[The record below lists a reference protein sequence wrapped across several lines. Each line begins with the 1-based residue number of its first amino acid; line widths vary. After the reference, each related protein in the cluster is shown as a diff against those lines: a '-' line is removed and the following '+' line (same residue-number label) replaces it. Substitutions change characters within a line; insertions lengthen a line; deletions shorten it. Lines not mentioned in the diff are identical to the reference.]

1 MLTLDYRYR
10 CQIQYDPKELIQ
22 SYVEFKKKGSFWKF
36 NLFDLSLAFKII
48 DMKCTLLFLVSFFFL
63 SVFGIEPTKLAS
75 KHVHLEEINAN
86 WKKNSNHGSTDLIQF
101 STDEDRIQLHLMEV
115 VRLLKSNNPFLENRK
130 VSQNRLHLIE
140 VLATY
145 AQQKVFPKNS
155 FHSIRTPYFIDQFGN
170 YCAVG
175 FLVKESGFDGIS
187 KSIAANQNFA
197 YVHDIDSPELLN
209 WSIKHGFTLDELAL
223 IQPGYSPTTPHNQIG
238 DGTNGEVK
246 SSARDNMNNWYF
258 SGSFTELD
266 SLPCLNVGKYANNQL
281 SCLGG
286 GLPGIVNS
294 IDWYESDVV
303 LATGIFEHEGETFA
317 VARFDGDSWSYIA
330 LPDSVQGE
338 GMFVDGYKYGFDK
351 SYFVVIKED
360 SATYTVWNNQNDSWN
375 FIAKSNG
382 IIKTVFAER
391 INKYFIG
398 GDFDSLLVLENQ
410 SLNWFA
416 TKNVYIRDY
425 FDHIKVQG
433 VVPDVVQTIVKN
445 GAYYYFGGTK
455 NDEPNSSFTFLS
467 SYLNGFAQPLIFKS
481 NSNED
486 FSVGI
491 YSLVVE
497 SQQSLLVGGEFFQDI
512 GNLFGRNIG
521 RYMIHTNLLIPLSWL
536 NNRVNTISVVN
547 DRIVAGGNFS
557 LNSFN
562 NPIHFLAE
570 LNHTL
575 SLENQTSH
583 SFNKFI
589 ISPNP
594 VENFLTISF
603 DATESVAELKIID
616 ATGKI
621 IHQISGFSSQIDCSS
636 IVPGSYYLEAILD
649 SGERILRNFIK

>member
-1 MLTLDYRYR
+1 M
-10 CQIQYDPKELIQ
+10 Q
-22 SYVEFKKKGSFWKF
+22 F
-36 NLFDLSLAFKII
+36 
-48 DMKCTLLFLVSFFFL
+48 TLLFLATFVFL

-75 KHVHLEEINAN
+75 KQVHLEEINAN
-86 WKKNSNHGSTDLIQF
+86 WKKYSTHVSTDLFQF

-115 VRLLKSNNPFLENRK
+115 VRLLKSNNPFLEDK
-130 VSQNRLHLIE
+130 EVSQNRLHLIE
-140 VLATY
+140 VLASY

-187 KSIAANQNFA
+187 KAIAANQNFA
-197 YVHDIDSPELLN
+197 YVRDIDSPELLN
-209 WSIKHGFTLDELAL
+209 WSKKHGFSLEELAL

-338 GMFVDGYKYGFDK
+338 GLFVDGYKYGFDK

-360 SATYTVWNNQNDSWN
+360 SATYAVWNNQNDSWN
-375 FIAKSNG
+375 FIAKSHG

-391 INKYFIG
+391 INTYLVA
-398 GDFDSLLVLENQ
+398 GDFDSIQVYVNQNLEWI
-410 SLNWFA
+410 S
-416 TKNVYIRDY
+416 TKNVYQCLPNGPQQI
-425 FDHIKVQG
+425 QG
-433 VVPDVVQTIVKN
+433 VVPDVIQTIAKN
-445 GAYYYFGGTK
+445 GIHYYFGGTVN
-455 NDEPNSSFTFLS
+455 NDSTSTNVFLS
-467 SYLNGFAQPLIFKS
+467 RFLNGFAQPLMYKEFSPLHSSIGFYSIFPESTGTLLIAGDFLVAENLDYGKNVARYYIHNGSFSPISSLNYSANTISIVNSRIVVGGAFTLFNYSKS
-481 NSNED
+481 INYLLEIQN
-486 FSVGI
+486 G
-491 YSLVVE
+491 LGVE
-497 SQQSLLVGGEFFQDI
+497 SQYLTVHSLQ
-512 GNLFGRNIG
+512 
-521 RYMIHTNLLIPLSWL
+521 
-536 NNRVNTISVVN
+536 
-547 DRIVAGGNFS
+547 
-557 LNSFN
+557 
-562 NPIHFLAE
+562 
-570 LNHTL
+570 
-575 SLENQTSH
+575 
-583 SFNKFI
+583 

-594 VENFLTISF
+594 VENLLTISF

-616 ATGKI
+616 ATGKV

-649 SGERILRNFIK
+649 SGERIMRKFIK